1 MGEVVQFSTKQTA
14 KPIIS
19 IPASFWDSYKD
30 LLRKYYE
37 PHQVERIV
45 AAILDQEIYY
55 TTEDW
60 VREAADLYYKHA
72 PEKSR

>member
-1 MGEVVQFSTKQTA
+1 MGEVLQFKTNQTA
-14 KPIIS
+14 KPVITF
-19 IPASFWDSYKD
+19 PATFWDSYKD

-45 AAILDQEIYY
+45 AAILDEEIYN

-60 VREAADLYYKHA
+60 VREAASLYYKHA
-72 PEKSR
+72 PAK